1 MFSAQNAFWVY
12 YTISNYPIYKKTVE
26 LCNTMTTRQLHDYPT
41 ISIQP
46 ESLDGR
52 IDFEVLFGR
61 SGPVEIEIGSGKGTF
76 LVNQAAAFETTSFLG
91 IEWANKYYRY
101 AVDRIGRRG
110 LANVRLI
117 RTDAAQFL
125 AEHVPDGG
133 VDGFHL
139 YYPDPWPKARHHK
152 RRFFC
157 TANVGRMLCCLKP
170 GGWINIATDHAD
182 YFEQMQTVAQLAVE
196 ADQATIIPFIRPAGA
211 GEGELVGTNYERKYK
226 KEGRPAY
233 ALALQNR

>member
-1 MFSAQNAFWVY
+1 MS
-12 YTISNYPIYKKTVE
+12 
-26 LCNTMTTRQLHDYPT
+26 TRKLQDYPN

-52 IDFEVLFGR
+52 LDFTTLFGR

-76 LVNQAAAFETTSFLG
+76 LVSQAQAFEQRCFLG

-101 AVDRIGRRG
+101 AVDRIGRWG
-110 LANVRLI
+110 LDNVRLI

-125 AEHVPDGG
+125 SEHVPDES

-157 TANVGRMLCCLKP
+157 TENLSRMLCCLKP
-170 GGWINIATDHAD
+170 DGWINIATDHAE
-182 YFEQMQTVAQLAVE
+182 YFEQMQAVARQAVT
-196 ADQATIIPFIRPAGA
+196 AGQAREIPFMRPVGA
-211 GEGELVGTNYERKYK
+211 GQGEHVGTNYERKYI
-226 KEGRPAY
+226 KEGRATY
-233 ALALQNR
+233 TLALQKR